1 MTLQAICILMTMYVC
16 VKSLHM
22 GFTGGARGKEPNI
35 GDIRDAG
42 LILDREDALEEGTA
56 THTSL
61 PAWTEEPG
69 KLQAVGSQR
78 VRHT

>member
-1 MTLQAICILMTMYVC
+1 MTMYVC

-61 PAWTEEPG
+61 PA
-69 KLQAVGSQR
+69 
-78 VRHT
+78 